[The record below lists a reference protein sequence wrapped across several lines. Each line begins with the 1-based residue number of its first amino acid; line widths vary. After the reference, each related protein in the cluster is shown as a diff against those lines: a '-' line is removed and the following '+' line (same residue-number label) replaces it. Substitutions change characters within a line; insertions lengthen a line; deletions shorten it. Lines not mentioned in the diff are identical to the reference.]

1 MRKAWAKRKAEKFGN
16 VDSIHFG
23 DTHASFI
30 TEKGNGEFSS
40 IQLKYPDSI
49 LGVVFG
55 WVIRIFIIG
64 FWIFL
69 GAGIGFLIGAMIN
82 EEGILMK
89 ILAVVGAILGGFYGF
104 TEAN

>member
-1 MRKAWAKRKAEKFGN
+1 MRKAWAKRKAEKLGN

-23 DTHASFI
+23 NTHASFI
-30 TEKGNGEFSS
+30 TEKENGEFSA
-40 IQLKYPDSI
+40 IQIKYPDSI
-49 LGVVFG
+49 FGVVFG
-55 WVIRIFIIG
+55 WAIRIFVIV
-64 FWIFL
+64 FWILL
-69 GAGIGFLIGAMIN
+69 GAGIGFMIGAIIN